1 MIKNVM
7 FDLDGTITDSRE
19 GIING
24 IEYALKHFGM
34 EAGDRKYLEKFIG
47 PALSYSFK
55 KEYNFNEEQAQTA
68 VAKYREYYAVK
79 GLKEN
84 RLYDGIKELIID
96 LAKNNINV
104 ILATV
109 KPQKFS
115 EEILEFF
122 EIKEYFKFISGA
134 TMDGKRIDKADIIKY
149 AIDNLGIT
157 NLDECI
163 MVGDTRYDIIGA
175 KNNNIK
181 SIGVTYGFG
190 EEEELKKLGADYIA
204 HNADEIK
211 NIILS

>member
-1 MIKNVM
+1 
-7 FDLDGTITDSRE
+7 L
-19 GIING
+19 
-24 IEYALKHFGM
+24 
-34 EAGDRKYLEKFIG
+34 
-47 PALSYSFK
+47 
-55 KEYNFNEEQAQTA
+55 
-68 VAKYREYYAVK
+68 
-79 GLKEN
+79 
-84 RLYDGIKELIID
+84 
-96 LAKNNINV
+96 
-104 ILATV
+104 
-109 KPQKFS
+109 S
-115 EEILEFF
+115 EEILEYF